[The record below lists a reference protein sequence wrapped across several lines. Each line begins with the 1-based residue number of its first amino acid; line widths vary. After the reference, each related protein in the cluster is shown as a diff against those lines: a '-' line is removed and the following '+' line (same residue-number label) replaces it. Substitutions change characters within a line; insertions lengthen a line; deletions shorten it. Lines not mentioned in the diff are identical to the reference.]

1 MESENIY
8 LIPEVLKKLYPNTK
22 TFLNYTKDYELLF
35 AIILSAQ
42 ATDESVNKAT
52 AILFEKYK
60 TLDSFIDAKYSD
72 IYEIIKPVG
81 LAKSKTNYL
90 LDTAK
95 IIKEKYGRTVPKD
108 REKLCELKGV
118 GYKTSGVFLGE
129 LYDYPYFPVDTHVMR
144 VSTRL
149 GLVKKGITPDECEK
163 KLEKIYK
170 EYHLIELHRQFIL
183 FGRNICLS
191 RKPSCYK
198 CPFYSFCKCD
208 DKQEKSGV

>member
-1 MESENIY
+1 MENKFKY
-8 LIPEVLKKLYPNTK
+8 LIPEILKEIYPKTK
-22 TFLNYTKDYELLF
+22 TFLNYSKDYELLF

-42 ATDESVNKAT
+42 ASDDSVNKAT
-52 AILFEKYK
+52 SILFKKYP
-60 TLDSFIDAKYSD
+60 TLDSFLDAKYID
-72 IYEIIKPVG
+72 VYGIIKPVG

-95 IIKEKYGRTVPKD
+95 TLKEKYDGIVPKN
-108 REKLCELKGV
+108 RNELVSLNGV

-129 LYDYPYFPVDTHVMR
+129 LYDYPYFPVDTHVLR

-149 GLVKKGITPDECEK
+149 GIVKDDITPNECEK

-170 EYHLIELHRQFIL
+170 CYHLIELHRQFIL

-191 RKPSCYK
+191 RKPNCSS
-198 CPFYSFCKCD
+198 CPFASFCKFNQ
-208 DKQEKSGV
+208 KNSK